1 MEKASAGHTP
11 PHTARSS
18 GAGSAAP
25 AARINHMVTPTFAAH
40 TDQLVAQIQLLLEL
54 PSPTPPTHVDPDPN
68 TDLVDQPGARGASIE
83 TSSAGHSLASN
94 LECTFRGL
102 FEALS
107 VSAVSN
113 QALLDRLGRTVRIEA
128 ALRFVLA
135 RLLPN
140 GPHNMPA
147 ALWRA
152 REEREAEMALREKVE
167 QERGQANTERNQLE
181 ERVRGLRTELPPAAA
196 PAARVQAAQ
205 PPEVVALLGKV
216 RGLQTR
222 QREAQHEAKKYKEL
236 ATRVENAIQ
245 AQLSSMADQV
255 RELDRQ
261 QRSHEE
267 EVAKV
272 KKAIPGRRP
281 RLLGRV
287 NSHFRVTSGP
297 MFDRLLEA
305 WVRDDPA
312 LFEVNCENLSAFAF
326 PTRQPP
332 STRAPESAG
341 CQSGCPDPSDPD
353 LAIRSGVIP
362 VVSRANPHD
371 DFGHRCVV
379 RGRRCFGLYKIGVVH
394 DPRDYRYGIRG
405 RGFDPHLPAAQVSTP
420 SSKRPSPGTSTQLTK
435 KARRSDPDAAGPL
448 GASLPPPVDSAYA
461 SVVARSPW
469 ERYSTTLVSFVPLS
483 WHQLP
488 EWRELDRVLRSF
500 WQKIAGTLFRVVQAY
515 GVQLLRFLC
524 YPHSYSL
531 VTATQRFPDVVPAFL
546 DGSIRTSA

>member
-1 MEKASAGHTP
+1 
-11 PHTARSS
+11 
-18 GAGSAAP
+18 
-25 AARINHMVTPTFAAH
+25 MVTPTFAAH

-113 QALLDRLGRTVRIEA
+113 QALLDRLGRT
-128 ALRFVLA
+128 
-135 RLLPN
+135 
-140 GPHNMPA
+140 
-147 ALWRA
+147 
-152 REEREAEMALREKVE
+152 AEMALREKVE

-181 ERVRGLRTELPPAAA
+181 ERVRGLRTEL
-196 PAARVQAAQ
+196 RTC
-205 PPEVVALLGKV
+205 KR
-216 RGLQTR
+216 RG
-222 QREAQHEAKKYKEL
+222 YKEL

-267 EVAKV
+267 EVAK
-272 KKAIPGRRP
+272 
-281 RLLGRV
+281 
-287 NSHFRVTSGP
+287 
-297 MFDRLLEA
+297 
-305 WVRDDPA
+305 
-312 LFEVNCENLSAFAF
+312 
-326 PTRQPP
+326 
-332 STRAPESAG
+332 
-341 CQSGCPDPSDPD
+341 
-353 LAIRSGVIP
+353 
-362 VVSRANPHD
+362 
-371 DFGHRCVV
+371 
-379 RGRRCFGLYKIGVVH
+379 
-394 DPRDYRYGIRG
+394 
-405 RGFDPHLPAAQVSTP
+405 VSTP

-500 WQKIAGTLFRVVQAY
+500 WQKYAHLIWS
-515 GVQLLRFLC
+515 
-524 YPHSYSL
+524 HS
-531 VTATQRFPDVVPAFL
+531 FM
-546 DGSIRTSA
+546 TSSGAA